1 MNINSYFCTK
11 YGKSHISADMDLSI
25 IVPFYNVG
33 KYIRSCMES
42 MFRQG
47 LDEECFEII
56 AINDG
61 STDNSIQA
69 IEDLLNVHRNIR
81 IINSNKQGVSV
92 ARNTGIEKAL
102 GTYILFVDSDDMLI
116 DNTLS
121 PLLQEAL
128 KSRPDMLV
136 ADYAKMDDQQIESR
150 NVPSSDCTFLP
161 TTGTELF
168 LHQLNPRACYI
179 WNKLYSRD
187 FLNKNCLRFTPGIY
201 FEDIPFTIA
210 CYLSAEGC
218 IESTSLFYIYRQ
230 RPASICSSIDIRKIF
245 DLNTVLVL
253 LEDIIQRKADLQD
266 CQHRQV
272 TEIMFATFSITLWYT
287 VSDKQL
293 FEQRKEIIKDL
304 RGKVPN
310 LYFSN
315 TIKQR
320 MVSMVFRAM
329 PCTYL
334 AFRRLLGRLTKGFK

>member
-25 IVPFYNVG
+25 IVPFYNVE
-33 KYIRSCMES
+33 KYIRSCIES

-47 LDEECFEII
+47 LGEECFEVI

-116 DNTLS
+116 DDTLS
-121 PLLQEAL
+121 ALLQEAL

-136 ADYAKMDDQQIESR
+136 ADYIKMNQQQIENR
-150 NVPSSDCTFLP
+150 NVLSSDCTFLP
-161 TTGTELF
+161 TTGTQLF

-179 WNKLYSRD
+179 WNKLYRRE
-187 FLNKNCLRFTPGIY
+187 FLNKIHLRFTPGIY
-201 FEDIPFTIA
+201 FEDIPFTTA
-210 CYLSAEGC
+210 CYLNAGTC
-218 IESTSLFYIYRQ
+218 IKSTCIFYIYRQ
-230 RPASICSSIDIRKIF
+230 RASSICSTIDIKKIY
-245 DLNTVLVL
+245 DLNTVLAL
-253 LEDIIQRKADLQD
+253 LEDIIRTKPDLQD
-266 CQHRQV
+266 CQRRQV
-272 TEIMFATFSITLWYT
+272 TEIMFATFSIALWYT
-287 VSDKQL
+287 VSDLQL
-293 FEQRKEIIKDL
+293 YEHRKEIIKDL

-310 LYFSN
+310 LFFSN
-315 TIKQR
+315 TSKQR
-320 MVSMVFRAM
+320 MVSIVFRVM

-334 AFRRLLGRLTKGFK
+334 SVRRLLGRLTKSFK

>member
-81 IINSNKQGVSV
+81 IINSNKLGVSAV
-92 ARNTGIEKAL
+92 RNTGIEKAA

-136 ADYAKMDDQQIESR
+136 ADYVKIDDRQIESR
-150 NVPSSDCTFLP
+150 NFPSSDCTFQP

-179 WNKLYSRD
+179 WNKLYSRE
-187 FLNKNCLRFTPGIY
+187 FLNKNRLRFTPGIY
-201 FEDIPFTIA
+201 FEDIPFTTA
-210 CYLSAEGC
+210 CYLNAGTC
-218 IESTSLFYIYRQ
+218 IKSTCLFYIYRQ
-230 RPASICSSIDIRKIF
+230 RVASICSSIDIRKIY
-245 DLNTVLVL
+245 DLNTVLAL
-253 LEDIIQRKADLQD
+253 LEDITKRKADLQD
-266 CQHRQV
+266 CQRHQV
-272 TEIMFATFSITLWYT
+272 AEIMFATFSIALWYT
-287 VSDKQL
+287 VSDQQL

-304 RGKVPN
+304 HGKVPN
-310 LYFSN
+310 LFFSN
-315 TIKQR
+315 TFKQR

-334 AFRRLLGRLTKGFK
+334 SVRRLLGRLTKGFK

>member
-1 MNINSYFCTK
+1 
-11 YGKSHISADMDLSI
+11 
-25 IVPFYNVG
+25 
-33 KYIRSCMES
+33 MES

-102 GTYILFVDSDDMLI
+102 GTYILFVDSDDLLI

-136 ADYAKMDDQQIESR
+136 ADYVKMDDQQIESR
-150 NVPSSDCTFLP
+150 NVLSSDCTFLP

-179 WNKLYSRD
+179 WNKLYSRE
-187 FLNKNCLRFTPGIY
+187 FLNKNHLRFTPGIY
-201 FEDIPFTIA
+201 FEDIPFTTA
-210 CYLSAEGC
+210 CYLNAGTC
-218 IESTSLFYIYRQ
+218 IKSTCMFYIYRQ
-230 RPASICSSIDIRKIF
+230 RSSSICSTINIQKIF
-245 DLNTVLVL
+245 DLNTVLGL
-253 LEDIIQRKADLQD
+253 LKDIIKTKPDIQNCQR
-266 CQHRQV
+266 HQV
-272 TEIMFATFSITLWYT
+272 EEIMFATFSLALWYT
-287 VSDKQL
+287 VNDPQL
-293 FEQRKEIIKDL
+293 FKHRKDIVKDL
-304 RGKVPN
+304 LEKVPDI
-310 LYFSN
+310 YFSN

-320 MVSMVFRAM
+320 MVSMAFRTI
-329 PCTYL
+329 PYTYL
-334 AFRRLLGRLTKGFK
+334 YARHLLSRLTKSFK